1 MSRAEGRKFGLL
13 VGGAFILLAVL
24 MVRRD
29 HDVAAWIFGV
39 VGLLLFAGG
48 LAVPTRLEP
57 AYHAWMGLA
66 HAISRVTTPIIMGI
80 IFFLILT
87 PVGLLAR
94 LLGHRPLNRK
104 RSGSYWESRPAGAGR
119 GNLNH
124 QF

>member
-1 MSRAEGRKFGLL
+1 
-13 VGGAFILLAVL
+13 
-24 MVRRD
+24 MVP
-29 HDVAAWIFGV
+29 G
-39 VGLLLFAGG
+39 
-48 LAVPTRLEP
+48 RLEP

-94 LLGHRPLNRK
+94 LLGHRPLSRNN
-104 RSGSYWESRPAGAGR
+104 SDSYWHTRPADARR